1 MDQVPHHQ
9 IPKVRLTRC
18 EDVPGPEVLYL
29 LDQVNVVLQA
39 EPRYL
44 HIDNLRLEEERNTQ
58 LQSGRINQTF
68 RVDMS
73 SLMWCVVKF
82 ASSWWMPGLR

>member
-1 MDQVPHHQ
+1 MSEARQMDQVPHHQ
-9 IPKVRLTRC
+9 IPEVRLTRC

-44 HIDNLRLEEERNTQ
+44 HIDNLRLEQ
-58 LQSGRINQTF
+58 DRIEQTTTEQRQQHQEQTF

-73 SLMWCVVKF
+73 SLMW
-82 ASSWWMPGLR
+82 

>member
-1 MDQVPHHQ
+1 MSEARQMDQVPHHQ
-9 IPKVRLTRC
+9 IPEVRLARG

-44 HIDNLRLEEERNTQ
+44 HIDNLRLEQ
-58 LQSGRINQTF
+58 DRIEQTTVRRQQQREQTF

-73 SLMWCVVKF
+73 SLMW
-82 ASSWWMPGLR
+82 